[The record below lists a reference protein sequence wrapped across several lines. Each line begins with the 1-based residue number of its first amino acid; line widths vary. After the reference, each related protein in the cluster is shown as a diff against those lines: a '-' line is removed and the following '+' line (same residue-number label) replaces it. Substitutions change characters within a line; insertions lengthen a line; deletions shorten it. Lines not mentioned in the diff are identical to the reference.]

1 MTDGHIFN
9 TIQNVLLGSVTPT
22 LSRAR
27 SGTEENMKRF
37 SKACGSIVLAA
48 SLAVGLIGV
57 TPAKAASEAEL
68 TEFVTAF
75 EAAKAAT
82 AQVAESSITQ
92 SVSNGEVSMSAMG
105 LINLSVPIKDLT
117 TTIDP
122 ISKKSKM
129 TGTVT
134 IPDLGILS
142 TVNPEISK
150 KLSDSGIETGD
161 TKIED
166 YGDLTKKALYRYN
179 SKVGRAEVAAL
190 PGSLQ
195 GTSILSQLDI
205 TKLKN
210 LIPYL
215 TITKGKSDI
224 TLNIKVDE
232 AGIKAAKSDIK
243 AVLNGIIGDSGYD
256 DLLAE
261 IKKIATVK
269 DIDLTVKFV
278 IDPNRNVL
286 IRHDIDAKIGLSL
299 SDLPVPVTIS
309 FKNSTTSSITTE
321 SVAIP
326 EAFTKGAQLIANYPL
341 AKGGAK
347 LVSTLSGKKT
357 VFSVNGVTKTSAKSI
372 TIPASVKVLGSSYSV
387 TKAAKNAFKKA
398 TKLKK
403 LTIKNKTLKKLIK
416 KSPSKYGLKK
426 SVKIK

>member
-22 LSRAR
+22 PRRVR

-57 TPAKAASEAEL
+57 TPAKAASEADL

-82 AQVAESSITQ
+82 AQVAESNITQ

-105 LINLSVPIKDLT
+105 LINLSIPIKDLT

-129 TGTVT
+129 TGTLT
-134 IPDLGILS
+134 IPDLSILS

-150 KLSDSGIETGD
+150 KLSASGIETGD

-278 IDPNRNVL
+278 IDPDLNVL
-286 IRHDIDAKIGLSL
+286 KQHDIDAKIGLSL
-299 SDLPVPVTIS
+299 SDFPVTIN